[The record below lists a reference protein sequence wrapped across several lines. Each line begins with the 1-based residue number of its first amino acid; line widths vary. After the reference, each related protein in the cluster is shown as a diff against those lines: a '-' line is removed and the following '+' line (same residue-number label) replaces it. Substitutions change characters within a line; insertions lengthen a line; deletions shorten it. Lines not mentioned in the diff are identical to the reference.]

1 MSPAVISGG
10 LQGKKILVVESE
22 FLVPFTLY
30 RAMEELGAEVFGPVA
45 FADDVALLVGHN
57 HIDGAILDSRMSVA
71 DRAAVHHVLG
81 RLRVPF
87 VEACGCM
94 SCISGKDGCYRM
106 SDAEIDLVI
115 VGRALFGG
123 LPSGSRV
130 HRYTFASAR
139 RNFRPV
145 SRGRA
150 GARST
155 SLGRAPSL
163 LWSNPH

>member
-1 MSPAVISGG
+1 MSTAIVSGG
-10 LQGKKILVVESE
+10 FQGKRVLVVESE
-22 FLVPFTLY
+22 ILVPFTLY
-30 RAMEELGAEVFGPVA
+30 RAMEELGAEVVGPVA
-45 FADDVALLVGHN
+45 FADEVALLASHN
-57 HIDGAILDSRMSVA
+57 QIDGAILDSRMCAA
-71 DRAAVHHVLG
+71 DRATVHRVLE

-106 SDAEIDLVI
+106 SDAELDLVI

-155 SLGRAPSL
+155 SLGRGPSL